1 MYLNRVYQLFY
12 HLIHSNCFP
21 MIKFMNHYPVI
32 IYIVIFQNLIPHFQ
46 ANYLIN
52 SILIQI
58 IIINHYYFKYYLV
71 Y

>member
-1 MYLNRVYQLFY
+1 MYLNQVYQLFY

-58 IIINHYYFKYYLV
+58 IVINY
-71 Y
+71 

>member
-1 MYLNRVYQLFY
+1 MYLNQVYQLFY
-12 HLIHSNCFP
+12 HLIHSNCFL
-21 MIKFMNHYPVI
+21 MIKFMNHYSVI

-58 IIINHYYFKYYLV
+58 IIINH
-71 Y
+71 